1 MILSSLIIHHLV
13 MITYISYEIVF
24 TISLPKL
31 IDIAPL

>member
-1 MILSSLIIHHLV
+1 MIMSLIIHHLV
-13 MITYISYEIVF
+13 MITYISYDIVF